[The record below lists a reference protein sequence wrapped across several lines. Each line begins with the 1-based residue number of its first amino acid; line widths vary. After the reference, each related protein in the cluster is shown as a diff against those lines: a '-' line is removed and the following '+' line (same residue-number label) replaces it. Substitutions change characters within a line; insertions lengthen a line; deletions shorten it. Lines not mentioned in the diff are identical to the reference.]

1 MTCQTIV
8 FIVLTLG
15 AAAGRAAA
23 QPAPAV
29 EGAYGG
35 AWFVDDGAIGHHV
48 WAARFGW
55 PVTRRIS
62 IGPEAT
68 WMIGPGSDR
77 DFTLTGNVVY
87 TFRDRGP
94 APYVVGGAGL
104 FRHSDRFNRT
114 TFTSTEGAFTAGG
127 GVRIPIGRRWYLAP
141 DARFGWELHTR
152 IQLGAGI
159 LL

>member
-1 MTCQTIV
+1 MTRRTIV
-8 FIVLTLG
+8 FIMLMLG
-15 AAAGRAAA
+15 AAGTSVA
-23 QPAPAV
+23 QPAPAL

-35 AWFVDDGAIGHHV
+35 AWFVDEQAVGHHV

-55 PVTRRIS
+55 PLTPRIS
-62 IGPEAT
+62 IGPETA

-94 APYVVGGAGL
+94 APYVVGGVGL
-104 FRHSDRFNRT
+104 FTHRERFKRVT
-114 TFTSTEGAFTAGG
+114 LTATEGAFTVGG
-127 GVRIPIGRRWYLAP
+127 GVRIPIGRRWYVAP
-141 DARFGWELHTR
+141 DARIGWELHTR

>member
-1 MTCQTIV
+1 MTRQII
-8 FIVLTLG
+8 FLVLILFGVGGTS
-15 AAAGRAAA
+15 AA

-35 AWFVDDGAIGHHV
+35 AWFVDEEPVGHQV
-48 WAARFGW
+48 WAVRFGW
-55 PVTRRIS
+55 PVTRRVS
-62 IGPEAT
+62 IGPEAA

-87 TFRDRGP
+87 TFRDHGP

-104 FRHSDRFNRT
+104 FRHSERFNSR

-127 GVRIPIGRRWYLAP
+127 GVHIPLGRRWYLAP

-152 IQLGAGI
+152 VQLGVGI